1 MAVRRDFP
9 YVWATWLPRLLTGEN
24 SCEWAVWFKAHYQ
37 NWDKRPSDFNQAEW
51 LRRHTTL
58 LNEQRDFWLERGYN
72 VRVENQNGFRLRG
85 ATATLAGKPDLI
97 AVRGDR
103 ALIIEV
109 KTGRE
114 QTRHRPQILTYM
126 YALPRT
132 LDQYRG
138 VMLGAEI
145 IYPERTVKVPPGSV
159 HMGFVDDL
167 GALICRVAADEAP
180 KRVPSAQECRFCDI
194 TAEDCPDRMDAPA
207 DTNTTAQT
215 DDF

>member
-1 MAVRRDFP
+1 MAQRRDFP
-9 YVWATWLPRLLTGEN
+9 YIWATWLPRLLTGEN
-24 SCEWAVWFKAHYQ
+24 SCEWAIWFKAHYQ
-37 NWDKRPSDFNQAEW
+37 DWDRVPSDFDQAEW

-58 LNEQRDFWLERGYN
+58 LNEQRDLWLERGYD

-85 ATATLAGKPDLI
+85 ETATLAGKPDLI

-114 QTRHRPQILTYM
+114 QPWHRLQILTYL
-126 YALPRT
+126 YAVPRT
-132 LDQYRG
+132 LDQYKG

-159 HMGFVDDL
+159 HMGFVSDL
-167 GALICRVAADEAP
+167 GGLIRRVAADQAP
-180 KRVPSAQECRFCDI
+180 KRIPSAQECRFCDI
-194 TAEDCPDRMDAPA
+194 TAGDCPERIEADRETPEG
-207 DTNTTAQT
+207 TTA
-215 DDF
+215 DF